1 MQAGVFMYQLS
12 SEVSLWKSPCTSA
25 LQTFMAPCRRWST
38 GPHLHFEAEP
48 LHLLDVL
55 ESPSAEQLKSME
67 QSPQWRQ
74 RSVEASR

>member
-12 SEVSLWKSPCTSA
+12 SEVSLW
-25 LQTFMAPCRRWST
+25 ST
-38 GPHLHFEAEP
+38 GPHLHFEAVP

>member
-1 MQAGVFMYQLS
+1 MLAAVGTQGWETPLGEHRVPFKV
-12 SEVSLWKSPCTSA
+12 EETVWRHPGTGA
-25 LQTFMAPCRRWST
+25 LVPPGGRN
-38 GPHLHFEAEP
+38 L

-67 QSPQWRQ
+67 QMPQWRQ